1 MFSFNLFYLQRNLVL
16 TSIESKKMISHRKW
30 ETQIEIIIITAEN
43 LEEKVILLAAEVL
56 EIESTKERAVPG

>member
-43 LEEKVILLAAEVL
+43 LEGMVILAAEVL